1 MKTSNHGINLIK
13 ESEGLRLKP
22 YLDADGYGTIGYG
35 HKILPCEKF
44 TTIDVATAQ
53 SLLARDILHC
63 EECINHCVKVTI
75 NQNQYDALI
84 DFIYNEG
91 WSHFANSTLLRY
103 LNNDQYKAA
112 ANQFGLWVYGNGEV
126 LDGLVMR
133 RSKEKQ
139 LFLQP

>member
-1 MKTSNHGINLIK
+1 MKTSNNGINLIK
-13 ESEGLRLKP
+13 ESEGLRLTP

-44 TTIDVATAQ
+44 TAIDVPTAQ
-53 SLLARDILHC
+53 SLLAHDILHC
-63 EECINHCVKVTI
+63 EDCINYCVKVPL

-91 WSHFANSTLLRY
+91 WYHFANSTLLHF
-103 LNNDQYKAA
+103 LNNGQYKDA
-112 ANQFGLWVYGNGEV
+112 ANQFGLWVYGDGEV
-126 LDGLVMR
+126 LNGLTVR
-133 RSKEKQ
+133 RFKEKQ